1 MDQIM
6 KNKRDLK
13 LVTVALQVTK
23 QVQKNCFI
31 HDISLDQLNY
41 ENEKSFLYEIKSIFY
56 RF

>member
-1 MDQIM
+1 M

-23 QVQKNCFI
+23 QVQKNSFI

>member
-1 MDQIM
+1 M